1 MTEPPTNVHQFVMG
15 KREKSPGKVVGG
27 SDRAVFNNALINATI
42 SAAWMPPTATQEER
56 GKIIDSILIGLVA
69 FKPEDEIEGMLA
81 AQAMAMHHGAM
92 ESARRAMI
100 PEQGFE
106 AGMACRKAAA
116 RYSRAF
122 IDLLA
127 ALDRKRGK
135 GVQQKVTV
143 EHVHVHAGGQAIVG
157 AIESTTSPGGGGA
170 KRKTEGKPHAPD
182 QVGGPSG
189 LGPGLPALLRDD
201 AEPATVPRASDGK
214 RAMPDARGRRHRPAN
229 G

>member
-1 MTEPPTNVHQFVMG
+1 MPEPPAKVHEFVMG
-15 KREKSPGKVVGG
+15 QREKSPGKVVGG

-42 SAAWMPPTATQEER
+42 SAAWRPPNATPEER
-56 GKIIDSILIGLVA
+56 DKLVDTILIGMVA

-92 ESARRAMI
+92 ENARRAMI
-100 PEQGFE
+100 PDQGFE
-106 AGMACRKAAA
+106 SGMACRKAAA

-157 AIESTTSPGGGGA
+157 AIESTASAPGGGA
-170 KRKTEGKPHAPD
+170 KRKTKGKPHAPD
-182 QVGGPSG
+182 QLAAPSG
-189 LGPGLPALLRDD
+189 LGPGMPTLRRDD
-201 AEPATVPRASDGK
+201 AEPAALSRPGDGE
-214 RAMPDARGRRHRPAN
+214 RPVPDARRRIHRPPN
-229 G
+229 R